1 MTIEE
6 YKKLENNISS
16 NSFRDSYKNINI
28 IMFILSILGNIVS
41 IFLAYFLVNKV
52 FSSIIENS
60 PIFTS
65 IVSIILLTG
74 LELLKRDF
82 FDKFSFQ
89 YLKNKSFNKNVL
101 PLATV
106 SGIIILMSFYAS
118 INGAKEFSSKSEKLE
133 LVKDSSITNF
143 SDSLTKIS
151 IAKISKIEAEI
162 NLKKNKIETKDEE
175 QTNLE
180 SNEKLT
186 YTQKN
191 RIKDLKNDKESLK
204 KEIKELNQSITN
216 EKTEKDSLISN
227 FKISQAEKTNN
238 SKDKNSDNS
247 FLFIMISSII
257 EITILCG
264 VYFNKYYKFKSY
276 SDMREQ
282 IENDPNYQKWDLYN
296 KILDVIYTKNLSQGD
311 KLPSSKQLID
321 ICKVN
326 DLKISQKDIINFTKL
341 ITSIGILKTSGP
353 ARFVQKSKE
362 ASMSLLKSHFN
373 IK

>member
-41 IFLAYFLVNKV
+41 IFLAYFLVNKI

-238 SKDKNSDNS
+238 SKNKNSDNS
-247 FLFIMISSII
+247 FLFIIISSII

-296 KILDVIYTKNLSQGD
+296 RILDVIYTKNLSQGD

-326 DLKISQKDIINFTKL
+326 DLKISQKDITNFTKL

>member
-16 NSFRDSYKNINI
+16 NSFRDSYKNINT
-28 IMFILSILGNIVS
+28 IMFILSILGNILS

-52 FSSIIENS
+52 FSNIVENS

-65 IVSIILLTG
+65 IISIILLTG

-118 INGAKEFSSKSEKLE
+118 INGAREFSSKSEKLE

-143 SDSLTKIS
+143 SDSLTKVYLVN
-151 IAKISKIEAEI
+151 ISKTENEI
-162 NLKKNKIETKDEE
+162 NLKKNKIEAKDEE

-180 SNEKLT
+180 SNERLT

-191 RIKDLKNDKESLK
+191 RIKDLKSDKESLK
-204 KEIKELNQSITN
+204 KEIKELNLSITN
-216 EKTEKDSLISN
+216 IKSERDSLISN
-227 FKISQAEKTNN
+227 FKLSQVEKTKN

-247 FLFIMISSII
+247 FLFIIISFII

-276 SDMREQ
+276 SDMKEL

-296 KILDVIYTKNLSQGD
+296 RILDVIYSKNLSQGD

-353 ARFVQKSKE
+353 SRYVQKSKE
-362 ASMSLLKSHFN
+362 SAVSLLKSHFN